1 MKKNKMPII
10 IAIIVVIFALFI
22 VLIKVNNSNDIEG
35 KTVAEWAEDVKKE
48 KVVTVIGLTTCAHC
62 QEYKPQIISLAKRRG
77 FNLYFFEVDT
87 LSEEDQ
93 KTLTTTYDLA
103 DYTDRVPF
111 TFIIDKG
118 EYVTGRTG
126 FSNINDMTEYLQE
139 YNVIKN

>member
-48 KVVTVIGLTTCAHC
+48 KVVTVIGLTTCTHC